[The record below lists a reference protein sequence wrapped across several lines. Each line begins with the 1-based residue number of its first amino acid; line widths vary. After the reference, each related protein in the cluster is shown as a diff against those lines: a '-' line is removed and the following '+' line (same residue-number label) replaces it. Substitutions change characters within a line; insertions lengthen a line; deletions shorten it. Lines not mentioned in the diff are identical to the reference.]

1 MRIILKAIAYVVV
14 PAIALSGA
22 AFGQGEDKNKN
33 DGSDGTLAPY
43 ESEFKTDESDPVLEK
58 LKKDIAKYQA
68 GLEANRDPIR
78 KELEKRKEAAK
89 NSGVL
94 KKLAEATLDIEA
106 FDECDKLPATL
117 LATKPELA
125 KQFRKKKEQLQQQMI
140 RDFETAIK
148 EYTRLGKLP
157 EATGVKSSL
166 EEFKASLRTPP
177 SKQPP
182 RRRRRR

>member
-1 MRIILKAIAYVVV
+1 MRMILKAIAYVVI

-22 AFGQGEDKNKN
+22 AFGQESDKNKDN
-33 DGSDGTLAPY
+33 GSDGTLAPY
-43 ESEFKTDESDPVLEK
+43 ESLPKPDDSDPVLEK
-58 LKKDIAKYQA
+58 FKKDVAKYEA

-106 FDECDKLPATL
+106 FDACDKLPATL

-125 KQFRKKKEQLQQQMI
+125 KQFRKGKEQVQRQMI
-140 RDFETAIK
+140 RGYEAAIK

-157 EATGVKSSL
+157 DATAVKTAL
-166 EEFKASLRTPP
+166 EEFKASLRSPP
-177 SKQPP
+177 SKQQP